1 MRLNHTSR
9 YRAIAVAAGAVICIV
24 CATASTMA
32 QQCIGID
39 PLNPPKT
46 AYRVR
51 KIRIENKL
59 DVLHAMSNYLE
70 DLKAELPLKETQV
83 YPLPDIIN
91 SINEGRDAIDTRLD
105 QTQKTEHPR
114 TPIRF

>member
-59 DVLHAMSNYLE
+59 DFLHSMSNYLK
-70 DLKAELPLKETQV
+70 DLNADLQLKETQI
-83 YPLPDIIN
+83 YPLPDIIKN
-91 SINEGRDAIDTRLD
+91 INVDCNAFD
-105 QTQKTEHPR
+105 K
-114 TPIRF
+114 